1 MHFSHLP
8 LPLLL
13 LFRRHSVD
21 QYRGRVCCHI
31 PLLQGHSSIVPRPDH
46 SCSLAED
53 AVCAQGGRLHVM
65 PAVKDAHTLCVTF
78 QLPSLLKAYR
88 KKADEYLS
96 HLIGHEGRG
105 SLFSLLKVAICAA
118 YR

>member
-1 MHFSHLP
+1 MNMLWFSSH
-8 LPLLL
+8 
-13 LFRRHSVD
+13 VT
-21 QYRGRVCCHI
+21 HI
-31 PLLQGHSSIVPRPDH
+31 PGTAAVCSAKCWLQWG
-46 SCSLAED
+46 ED
-53 AVCAQGGRLHVM
+53 GGCAQGGRLYVM

-105 SLFSLLKVAICAA
+105 SLFSLLKVSFETDS
-118 YR
+118 RDGVWKMTSGEM